1 MNDITKKIIYEI
13 DDIKVLEKEFIKS
26 ELTPDKI
33 KELISDLIKPF
44 KVRLTYYEK
53 NNSSCYYDIY
63 DYTLK
68 KKTNIN
74 SYNGY
79 YQSYFNICFNHFCN
93 ENKQTLKEL
102 ENNCIT
108 FNQII

>member
-1 MNDITKKIIYEI
+1 MNKKIIYEI
-13 DDIKVLEKEFIKS
+13 DDVKALEKECIKS
-26 ELTPDKI
+26 GLTPDKT
-33 KELISDLIKPF
+33 KELISELKKPF

-53 NNSSCYYDIY
+53 NNSSYYDIY

-79 YQSYFNICFNHFCN
+79 CQSYFNICFNHFFN
-93 ENKQTLKEL
+93 ENKETLKEL
-102 ENNCIT
+102 EENCIT

>member
-1 MNDITKKIIYEI
+1 MNDITKKIIYKI
-13 DDIKVLEKEFIKS
+13 NDVKALEKEFIKS
-26 ELTPDKI
+26 GLTPDKI
-33 KELISDLIKPF
+33 KELISNLIKPF

-53 NNSSCYYDIY
+53 KNSSYYNIY

-74 SYNGY
+74 NYNEY
-79 YQSYFNICFNHFCN
+79 YQYYFNVCFNHFLN

-102 ENNCIT
+102 EDNCIT

>member
-1 MNDITKKIIYEI
+1 MNNITKKIIYKI
-13 DDIKVLEKEFIKS
+13 NDIKALKKQCIKS
-26 ELTPDKI
+26 GIAPDKA
-33 KELISDLIKPF
+33 KKLISELKPF

-53 NNSSCYYDIY
+53 NNSSYYNIY

-74 SYNGY
+74 NYNGY
-79 YQSYFNICFNHFCN
+79 HKSYFDVCFNHFFN
-93 ENKQTLKEL
+93 ENKETLKEL
-102 ENNCIT
+102 EDNCIT

>member
-13 DDIKVLEKEFIKS
+13 DDIKALKKEFIKS
-26 ELTPDKI
+26 ELTPDKT
-33 KELISDLIKPF
+33 KKLISELLKPF

-74 SYNGY
+74 NYNEY
-79 YQSYFNICFNHFCN
+79 YQSYFNICFNHFFN
-93 ENKQTLKEL
+93 ENKKTLKEL
-102 ENNCIT
+102 EENCIT
-108 FNQII
+108 FKQII

>member
-13 DDIKVLEKEFIKS
+13 NDIKALEKECIKS
-26 ELTPDKI
+26 ELAPDKI
-33 KELISDLIKPF
+33 KELINELKPF

-53 NNSSCYYDIY
+53 NNNSCYYDIY

-79 YQSYFNICFNHFCN
+79 CQSYFNICFNHFFN
-93 ENKQTLKEL
+93 ENKETLKEL
-102 ENNCIT
+102 EENCIT
-108 FNQII
+108 FKQII